1 METAS
6 GLKYGHVRAVAL
18 SFDEALTQM
27 EAALKVEGFGV
38 LCQIDIQAKV
48 REKLGVEFPR
58 YMILGACN
66 PPLAHHA
73 LTQEAN
79 LGLLLPCNAI
89 VYEKDG
95 QVWAGV
101 VDASRM
107 LSVVGNP
114 EMNPMAED
122 VNRKLRRALESL
134 PPA

>member
-6 GLKYGHVRAVAL
+6 GINYGNVRAVAL
-18 SFDEALTQM
+18 SFDEALIQM
-27 EAALKVEGFGV
+27 ESALGIEGFGV
-38 LCQIDIQAKV
+38 LCRIDIQAKL

-58 YMILGACN
+58 YVILGVCN

-73 LTQEAN
+73 LTEEVN

-101 VDASRM
+101 VNAARM
-107 LSVVGNP
+107 LSVVGNS
-114 EMNPMAED
+114 EMNPMADE
-122 VNRKLRRALESL
+122 VNSKLRRALESL
-134 PPA
+134 PST